1 MFDSLRRGGIS
12 SQVEQKRPLRR
23 QPEDHYFASH
33 LRPVPCCFDMDSD

>member
-23 QPEDHYFASH
+23 QREDHYFASH
-33 LRPVPCCFDMDSD
+33 LRPVPSCFDMDSD